1 MKFQEIN
8 EAPINEEGIIGRGVA
23 AAQQLGSK
31 LIGSELSRMSVTDR
45 HAMNIFIKDFLDKA
59 SVALGV
65 AVKSSVVDPTIVD
78 TSSVGG
84 GGAIKPTG
92 APVSALGQKTK
103 QQMLAQRAASAV
115 PNSGRKPTAPG
126 QPSPAAPAA
135 TAPKQP
141 AAPAAA
147 AAPSAPKEP
156 VVPAAPAASAKPLT
170 DFGTVGAERAKRAQ
184 ARAAIPD
191 PDLNVGRKEPKVG
204 SLSETQYQKLNS
216 IFESI
221 LLSEAKSITAFV
233 RDFLH
238 TNVPQLNT
246 KDPDIAKAL
255 DKLIAQVQPNW
266 KRDKGKSAFTK
277 LAQAA
282 YLLAKMPGS
291 SDTAGAATAGAQGTS
306 NTQGGRTQATGAQ
319 GGTSGS
325 AQGGTSGSAQGGA
338 PGNAQG
344 RAQAAPEIAQYTNNI
359 LSQIN
364 RMQRNDADD
373 LDAIIMNS
381 LRRLYKVNSSAYMD
395 TVQHL
400 KTMLQSA
407 APTTPAPT
415 QGGPAKGPPNLT
427 VAKESK
433 NRVKR

>member
-8 EAPINEEGIIGRGVA
+8 EAPVNEEGIIGRGVA

-92 APVSALGQKTK
+92 APVSQLGQKTK

-126 QPSPAAPAA
+126 QPAS
-135 TAPKQP
+135 

-147 AAPSAPKEP
+147 APAATKEP

-191 PDLNVGRKEPKVG
+191 PDLNVGRREPKVG

-266 KRDKGKSAFTK
+266 KKDKGKSAFTK

-291 SDTAGAATAGAQGTS
+291 TSTASAATAGAQGTS

-319 GGTSGS
+319 GGTPGS
-325 AQGGTSGSAQGGA
+325 AQGG
-338 PGNAQG
+338 
-344 RAQAAPEIAQYTNNI
+344 AQAAPEIAQYTNNI

-400 KTMLQSA
+400 KTMLQTA

-415 QGGPAKGPPNLT
+415 QGGPAQGSPNLT

-433 NRVKR
+433 NRVRK

>member
-1 MKFQEIN
+1 MKLQEIN
-8 EAPINEEGIIGRGVA
+8 EAPVNEEGIIGRGVA

-31 LIGSELSRMSVTDR
+31 LTGSELSRMSVTDR
-45 HAMNIFIKDFLDKA
+45 HAMNIFIKDFLDKV

-78 TSSVGG
+78 TSSVSGG

-92 APVSALGQKTK
+92 APLSQLGQQTQ
-103 QQMLAQRAASAV
+103 QQMLAQRAANAA
-115 PNSGRKPTAPG
+115 PGTGRKPTAPG
-126 QPSPAAPAA
+126 QPTAPAA
-135 TAPKQP
+135 

-147 AAPSAPKEP
+147 PT
-156 VVPAAPAASAKPLT
+156 AAPAAPTTKRPTEPALAPF
-170 DFGTVGAERAKRAQ
+170 DFNPPEE
-184 ARAAIPD
+184 IF
-191 PDLNVGRKEPKVG
+191 NVGRREPKVG

-221 LLSEAKSITAFV
+221 LLAEAKSITAFV
-233 RDFLH
+233 KDFLH

-255 DKLIAQVQPNW
+255 DKLIAQVQTDW
-266 KRDKGKSAFTK
+266 TKDKGKSAFTK

-282 YLLAKMPGS
+282 YLLAKMPS
-291 SDTAGAATAGAQGTS
+291 SRSAPSAAGAAGGQGA
-306 NTQGGRTQATGAQ
+306 QGGRTQGAGGQ
-319 GGTSGS
+319 GGG
-325 AQGGTSGSAQGGA
+325 AGG
-338 PGNAQG
+338 
-344 RAQAAPEIAQYTNNI
+344 AQAAPEIAQYTNNI

-395 TVQHL
+395 TVNHL
-400 KTMLQSA
+400 KTMLQSS
-407 APTTPAPT
+407 APKTPAPG
-415 QGGPAKGPPNLT
+415 QAAPAAPNL
-427 VAKESK
+427 VIARESK
-433 NRVKR
+433 SRVRK

>member
-1 MKFQEIN
+1 MKLQEIN
-8 EAPINEEGIIGRGVA
+8 KAPINEEGIIGRGVA

-31 LIGSELSRMSVTDR
+31 LTGSELSRMSVTDR

-78 TSSVGG
+78 TSSVSGG

-92 APVSALGQKTK
+92 APLSQLGQQTQ
-103 QQMLAQRAASAV
+103 QQMLAQRAANAA
-115 PNSGRKPTAPG
+115 PGTGRKPTATG
-126 QPSPAAPAA
+126 
-135 TAPKQP
+135 QP

-147 AAPSAPKEP
+147 APAATPT
-156 VVPAAPAASAKPLT
+156 VPAAPTTKRPTEPALAPF
-170 DFGTVGAERAKRAQ
+170 DFNPPEE
-184 ARAAIPD
+184 IF
-191 PDLNVGRKEPKVG
+191 NVGRREPKVG
-204 SLSETQYQKLNS
+204 SLSEAQYQKLNS

-221 LLSEAKSITAFV
+221 LLNEAKSITAFV
-233 RDFLH
+233 KDFLH

-255 DKLIAQVQPNW
+255 DKLIAQVQTDW
-266 KRDKGKSAFTK
+266 TKDKGKSAFTK

-282 YLLAKMPGS
+282 YLLAKMPS
-291 SDTAGAATAGAQGTS
+291 SSGAPSAAGAGGQGA
-306 NTQGGRTQATGAQ
+306 QGGRTQGAGAQ
-319 GGTSGS
+319 GGAAGS
-325 AQGGTSGSAQGGA
+325 
-338 PGNAQG
+338 
-344 RAQAAPEIAQYTNNI
+344 QAAPEIAQYTNNI

-395 TVQHL
+395 TVNHL
-400 KTMLQSA
+400 KTMLQSS
-407 APTTPAPT
+407 APKTPAPGQAAPA
-415 QGGPAKGPPNLT
+415 QGSPNL
-427 VAKESK
+427 VIARESK
-433 NRVKR
+433 NRVRK

>member
-1 MKFQEIN
+1 MKLQEIN
-8 EAPINEEGIIGRGVA
+8 EASVNEEGIIGRGVA

-45 HAMNIFIKDFLDKA
+45 HAMNIFIKDFLDKV

-78 TSSVGG
+78 TSSVSSG

-92 APVSALGQKTK
+92 APLSQLGKQTQ
-103 QQMLAQRAASAV
+103 QQMLAQRAANAA
-115 PNSGRKPTAPG
+115 PGTGRKPSAPG
-126 QPSPAAPAA
+126 QPAAPTAAAPTAPTLPAAPAA
-135 TAPKQP
+135 P
-141 AAPAAA
+141 AT
-147 AAPSAPKEP
+147 
-156 VVPAAPAASAKPLT
+156 PLT
-170 DFGTVGAERAKRAQ
+170 DFGTVGAKRAERAQ

-191 PDLNVGRKEPKVG
+191 PDLNVGRREPKVG

-221 LLSEAKSITAFV
+221 LLTEAKSIATFV
-233 RDFLH
+233 KDFLN

-255 DKLIAQVQPNW
+255 DKLIAQVQTDW
-266 KRDKGKSAFTK
+266 TKDKGKSAFTK

-282 YLLAKMPGS
+282 YLLAKVPTSSGTGGQLGS
-291 SDTAGAATAGAQGTS
+291 KTQGPAGAQGQAGAQGTR
-306 NTQGGRTQATGAQ
+306 TQGAGAT
-319 GGTSGS
+319 
-325 AQGGTSGSAQGGA
+325 
-338 PGNAQG
+338 
-344 RAQAAPEIAQYTNNI
+344 QAAPDIAQYTNNI

-395 TVQHL
+395 TAQHL
-400 KTMLQSA
+400 KTMLQTSA
-407 APTTPAPT
+407 PVTPAST
-415 QGGPAKGPPNLT
+415 QGPPNLSI
-427 VAKESK
+427 ARESK
-433 NRVKR
+433 NRVRK

>member
-1 MKFQEIN
+1 VFFQN
-8 EAPINEEGIIGRGVA
+8 NLSLRLA
-23 AAQQLGSK
+23 AAWPQ
-31 LIGSELSRMSVTDR
+31 RP
-45 HAMNIFIKDFLDKA
+45 HALR
-59 SVALGV
+59 G
-65 AVKSSVVDPTIVD
+65 
-78 TSSVGG
+78 
-84 GGAIKPTG
+84 
-92 APVSALGQKTK
+92 
-103 QQMLAQRAASAV
+103 LA
-115 PNSGRKPTAPG
+115 
-126 QPSPAAPAA
+126 AAPACV
-135 TAPKQP
+135 TACGTFTL
-141 AAPAAA
+141 PAAA

-191 PDLNVGRKEPKVG
+191 PDLNVGRREPKVG

-233 RDFLH
+233 KDFLR

-246 KDPDIAKAL
+246 NDPDIAKAL

-266 KRDKGKSAFTK
+266 TRDKGKSAFTK

-291 SDTAGAATAGAQGTS
+291 SSTAGTATAGAQGTS
-306 NTQGGRTQATGAQ
+306 NTQGGSAQATGAQ
-319 GGTSGS
+319 GGAPSS
-325 AQGGTSGSAQGGA
+325 AQGRT
-338 PGNAQG
+338 
-344 RAQAAPEIAQYTNNI
+344 QAAPDIAQYTNNI

-427 VAKESK
+427 IARESK

>member
-1 MKFQEIN
+1 MKLREIN
-8 EAPINEEGIIGRGVA
+8 EASVNEEGIIGRGIA

-31 LIGSELSRMSVTDR
+31 LTGSELSRMSVTDR

-78 TSSVGG
+78 TSSVSGG

-92 APVSALGQKTK
+92 APLSQLGQQTQ
-103 QQMLAQRAASAV
+103 QQMLAQRAANAALGT
-115 PNSGRKPTAPG
+115 GRKPTAPG
-126 QPSPAAPAA
+126 QP
-135 TAPKQP
+135 T
-141 AAPAAA
+141 APAAA
-147 AAPSAPKEP
+147 APAPT
-156 VVPAAPAASAKPLT
+156 VPAAPAA
-170 DFGTVGAERAKRAQ
+170 
-184 ARAAIPD
+184 IPD
-191 PDLNVGRKEPKVG
+191 ENLNVGRREPKVG

-221 LLSEAKSITAFV
+221 LLAEAKSITAFV

-255 DKLIAQVQPNW
+255 DKLIAQVQTDW
-266 KRDKGKSAFTK
+266 TKDKGKSAFTK

-282 YLLAKMPGS
+282 YLLAKMPS
-291 SDTAGAATAGAQGTS
+291 SSGTPSAAGAGGQGV
-306 NTQGGRTQATGAQ
+306 QGGRTQGAGAQ
-319 GGTSGS
+319 GGAAGS
-325 AQGGTSGSAQGGA
+325 
-338 PGNAQG
+338 
-344 RAQAAPEIAQYTNNI
+344 QAAPEIAQYTNNI

-373 LDAIIMNS
+373 LDAIIVNS

-395 TVQHL
+395 TVNHL
-400 KTMLQSA
+400 KTMLQTSAPKTPTPGQA
-407 APTTPAPT
+407 APA
-415 QGGPAKGPPNLT
+415 APNL
-427 VAKESK
+427 VIARESK
-433 NRVKR
+433 NRARK